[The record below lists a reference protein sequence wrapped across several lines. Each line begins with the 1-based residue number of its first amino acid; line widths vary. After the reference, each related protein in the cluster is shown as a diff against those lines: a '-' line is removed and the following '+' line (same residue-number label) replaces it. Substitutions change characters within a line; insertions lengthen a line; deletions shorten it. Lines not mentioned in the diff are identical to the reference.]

1 MPTTEDLYKWY
12 EGRVDESFSNEAA
25 PDGTKWKPLAAV
37 TLMLG
42 IASKKGFK
50 KSGYL
55 GANGRKYLQSKF
67 MLFRSGD
74 LKNSVHS
81 QADKSGVTIGSNGV
95 GYAAIHQFGGPAG
108 RNRKVHIPA
117 RPYLAMNKGTTLVL
131 AERDRVGVFGII
143 QDEINKFTA

>member
-50 KSGYL
+50 KSGYRRTP
-55 GANGRKYLQSKF
+55 GRVYGWSCFVTCVQSVADEQNEAMRRMATAVRVGRFADDGEWKKF
-67 MLFRSGD
+67 
-74 LKNSVHS
+74 
-81 QADKSGVTIGSNGV
+81 IGS
-95 GYAAIHQFGGPAG
+95 
-108 RNRKVHIPA
+108 R
-117 RPYLAMNKGTTLVL
+117 
-131 AERDRVGVFGII
+131 
-143 QDEINKFTA
+143 